1 VKTEKLGLGQA
12 GDSNSERG
20 WIATLGLLQAAGVKL
35 PLGHTTSPSKK
46 SVQRKLEENKPL

>member
-1 VKTEKLGLGQA
+1 MKTEKLGLGQA
-12 GDSNSERG
+12 GDSNSEGG